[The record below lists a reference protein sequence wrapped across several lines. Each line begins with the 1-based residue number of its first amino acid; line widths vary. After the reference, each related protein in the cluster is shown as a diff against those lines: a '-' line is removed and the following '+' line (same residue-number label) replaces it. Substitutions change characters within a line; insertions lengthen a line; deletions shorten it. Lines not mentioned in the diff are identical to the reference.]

1 MISDQ
6 EPLVAKLRQDHAY
19 LIELM
24 EEIRGLCDREEPARG
39 CTACPVS
46 RRTICGS
53 NIEQSIRIFIEITLR
68 HNLIEAACMDNNVPR
83 AHRIAHNL
91 PHIEMADVMEA
102 ILRTFEASGNGA
114 VAVEEIGALLDT
126 QAKHFVEYDLPL
138 EKYLLAA

>member
-1 MISDQ
+1 MKSDQ

-24 EEIRGLCDREEPARG
+24 EEIRGLCDRGEPDRS

-53 NIEQSIRIFIEITLR
+53 NIEQSIRTFIEITLR
-68 HNLIEAACMDNNVPR
+68 HNLIEAACMDINVPR

-91 PHIEMADVMEA
+91 AHIEMADQMEA
-102 ILRTFEASGNGA
+102 IRRAFEASGNGA

-126 QAKHFVEYDLPL
+126 QANHFVEYDLPL